1 MIDLHTH
8 TIFSDGT
15 TTPEENAALAAQA
28 GLTGLALTD
37 HDTMD
42 GWPRMAAACQAH
54 GLQFVP
60 GIEFSSE
67 LADQSVHLLGY
78 GIDPDHLPLRDECIR
93 LRGER
98 ERRGRIMVERMVA
111 SGAAITWDRVAELAG
126 RAPIG
131 RPHMAAALIE
141 AGVVAD
147 IDAAFAGP
155 LADDSPIY
163 EPKQALTPEAAIQLL
178 VEAGGVVVLA
188 HPGLTFPDL
197 AAFRGILQG
206 LITAGLTGLECD
218 HPGHEAQTQTGWEQL
233 AAEFGLLSTGAS
245 DFHGEAKQ
253 VRIGARTTSPEVVNA
268 LRERTTGGVRWQVQR
283 ND

>member
-1 MIDLHTH
+1 VIDLHTH

-28 GLTGLALTD
+28 GLAGLALTD

-54 GLQFVP
+54 HLLFVP

-67 LADQSVHLLGY
+67 LAGQSVHLLGY
-78 GIDPDHLPLRDECIR
+78 GIDPDHPPLRDECIR

-98 ERRGRIMVERMVA
+98 ERRGRIMVERLVA
-111 SGAAITWDRVAELAG
+111 SGAPITWDRVAELAG

-155 LADDSPIY
+155 LADDSAIY
-163 EPKQALTPEAAIQLL
+163 EPKQALMPEAAIRLL

-197 AAFRGILQG
+197 EAFRGILQG
-206 LITAGLTGLECD
+206 LITAGLAGLECD
-218 HPGHEAQTQTGWEQL
+218 HPGHDAQTQIGWEQL
-233 AAEFGLLSTGAS
+233 AGEFGLLSTGAS

-253 VRIGARTTSPEVVNA
+253 VRIGARATSPEVVNA
-268 LRERTTGGVRWQVQR
+268 LRERSTGGVRWQVQR